1 MANKEKEIELKAKAD
16 KISKEHLE
24 ELQKLVNAI
33 NGAQFNI
40 GKMAVQK
47 HDMLHQISEVQ
58 KQITQLQDVFEK
70 EYGTYDINITDGT
83 INSPGSKKDEK

>member
-33 NGAQFNI
+33 NGAQFNL
-40 GKMAVQK
+40 GKMEVQK
-47 HDMLHQISEVQ
+47 HETLHQITEVQ
-58 KQITQLQDVFEK
+58 RQITNLQNTFEK